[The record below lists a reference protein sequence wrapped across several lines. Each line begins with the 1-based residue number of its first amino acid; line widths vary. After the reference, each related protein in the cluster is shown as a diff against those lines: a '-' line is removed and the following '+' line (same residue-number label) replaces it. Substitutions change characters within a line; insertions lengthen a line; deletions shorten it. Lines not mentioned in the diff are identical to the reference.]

1 MPFHE
6 EDKAQEIG
14 VDADWQGFFGISGCA
29 SMKAEMLNGK
39 MTKENARWGLLFGGN
54 QSSLTPIDF

>member
-39 MTKENARWGLLFGGN
+39 MTK
-54 QSSLTPIDF
+54 